1 MTFLVKL
8 FAAHF
13 TAAATRASIVAE
25 LFRLS
30 EDELAMVRHLIDRV
44 VTHRSIPHGH

>member
-1 MTFLVKL
+1 MTLLVKF

-13 TAAATRASIVAE
+13 TTAATRASIVAE

-30 EDELAMVRHLIDRV
+30 ADELAMVRHLIDRV
-44 VTHRSIPHGH
+44 VTHRTVS